1 MSKDLIVDLEH
12 DLKITKQQ
20 REATARIALG
30 HPVHFPLESFLCRL
44 EKGQATVEQIDHYRV
59 DLTIVGL
66 LHQTELGLQE
76 VVLDLD

>member
-44 EKGQATVEQIDHYRV
+44 EKGQATVE
-59 DLTIVGL
+59 
-66 LHQTELGLQE
+66 
-76 VVLDLD
+76 